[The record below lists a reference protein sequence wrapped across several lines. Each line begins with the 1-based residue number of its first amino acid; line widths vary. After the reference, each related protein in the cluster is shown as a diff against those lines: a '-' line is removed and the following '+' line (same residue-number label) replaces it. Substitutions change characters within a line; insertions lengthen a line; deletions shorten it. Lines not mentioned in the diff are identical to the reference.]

1 MTGLTIPEVLSM
13 TESELAPMVEIG
25 EEVHKQNQQHK
36 DLLLDLID
44 VQLATIAHLINNAH
58 YKPDKFKNF
67 LYLKHETQP
76 TTKPLSD
83 VEAAIDAELQLKA
96 SIKAQEIIKAKAGK
110 FIQSTQQQN
119 L

>member
-1 MTGLTIPEVLSM
+1 MTGLTIEKVLSM

-36 DLLLDLID
+36 DLLLDLLD

-67 LYLKHETQP
+67 LYLKHETQ